1 MKFEHILFS
10 TDGKSARIILN
21 RPKVLNSFNR
31 QMALEFQEAIDLCSK
46 DKNIRTV
53 IITGKGKAFCA
64 GQDLE
69 EASKPD
75 LDLGNIVRDSYN
87 PIIKKIREIPK
98 PVIAAVNGTAA
109 GAGANLALACDFVI
123 ASREAFFIQ
132 SFSQIGLIPD
142 SGGTFFLPRLIG
154 LPRATAMMMLA
165 EKITA
170 DKAFEM
176 GMIYQSVEPEDL
188 ETETNM
194 LAEKLNSLPTKGLGL
209 TKEALNK
216 SFCNNL
222 DSHLTIEEELQRQAG
237 FTYDYKEG
245 ITAFLEKRKPKF
257 KGE

>member
-1 MKFEHILFS
+1 MNFEHILFS
-10 TDGKSARIILN
+10 REEKTALIKLN
-21 RPKVLNSFNR
+21 RPKVLNSFNKK
-31 QMALEFQEAIDLCSK
+31 MAAELQKALDLSAE
-46 DKNIRTV
+46 DTEIRSVV
-53 IITGKGKAFCA
+53 ITAEGKAFCA

-87 PIIKKIREIPK
+87 PIIKKIRETPK

-109 GAGANLALACDFVI
+109 GAGANLALACDFVV
-123 ASREAFFIQ
+123 ASREAVFIQ
-132 SFSQIGLIPD
+132 AFSQIGLIPD
-142 SGGTFFLPRLIG
+142 SGGTFFLPRLVG

-170 DKAFEM
+170 DKAFEI
-176 GMIYQSVEPEDL
+176 GMIYKSVEPEEL
-188 ETETNM
+188 VTETNL
-194 LAEKLNSLPTKGLGL
+194 LAEHLNRLPTKGLGL

-222 DSHLTIEEELQRQAG
+222 DSHLSIEEELQRQAG

-245 ITAFLEKRKPKF
+245 ISAFLEKRKPEF